1 MRWLLSRP
9 HRTCYFA
16 AMNDQDR
23 AEYLAILVR
32 TRDEFLSSL
41 SGITEE
47 QSRQKPGADSWC
59 ILECTEHVVAAEH
72 GMYIGITKRCT
83 PRASPG
89 AANREQEFL
98 RLGAD
103 RTRKRAAPE
112 FVLPT
117 GRYASLA
124 EAVEKFREQRGQV
137 IEFVSTCRDD
147 LHAVEMPHP
156 IAGLITAQECLAILD
171 MHPARHAAQIREI
184 RQSLGIS

>member
-1 MRWLLSRP
+1 MD
-9 HRTCYFA
+9 
-16 AMNDQDR
+16 DQAR
-23 AEYLAILVR
+23 AEYLAILAR

-41 SGITEE
+41 SGVTEE
-47 QSRQKPGADSWC
+47 QSRRKPAADSWC
-59 ILECTEHVVAAEH
+59 ILECTEHVVTAEQ
-72 GMYIGITKRCT
+72 GMYIAITKRCT
-83 PRASPG
+83 PRTSPG

-112 FVLPT
+112 FVRPT

-124 EAVEKFREQRGQV
+124 QAVEKFREQRGQV
-137 IEFVSTCRDD
+137 IEFVSKCCDD

-156 IAGLITAQECLAILD
+156 IAGVITAQECLAILA